1 MKRLLLIIC
10 ALILLTGC
18 NKESRIMKKGPH
30 EIAADYFEALYNER
44 DLEKMMA
51 LSSQRN
57 KELIEHY
64 GNASSVARYMYN
76 MSFDQVQVSAER
88 PTGIVYMNRN
98 NTVRIQVAFTGF
110 NGTSRVDELREVVMI
125 EEAGEWRLERV
136 LDSPYM

>member
-1 MKRLLLIIC
+1 MKKLLLILC
-10 ALILLTGC
+10 ALVLVTAC
-18 NKESRIMKKGPH
+18 NNEPRIMKKGPH

-110 NGTSRVDELREVVMI
+110 NGPDRVDELREVVMI